1 MAKSVLEADV
11 IISLPK
17 LKTHEL
23 TLYTGAVKKLFWD
36 CPSKKSESRHM
47 LWKIVTVLGM
57 QLLIFILLSSSSFSY
72 GRCGWNGGEWSF

>member
-1 MAKSVLEADV
+1 M

-23 TLYTGAVKKLFWD
+23 TLYTGAVKKNFFGTV
-36 CPSKKSESRHM
+36 PQKKSESRHM